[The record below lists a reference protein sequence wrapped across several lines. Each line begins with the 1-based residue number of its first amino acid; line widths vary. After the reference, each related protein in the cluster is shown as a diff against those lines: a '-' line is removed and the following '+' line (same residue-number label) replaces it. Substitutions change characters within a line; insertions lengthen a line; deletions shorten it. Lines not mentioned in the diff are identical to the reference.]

1 MNFRFR
7 SHEKLKDAISV
18 SYVFENGNKFH
29 YYPILFLSAPLPFY
43 DKSGST
49 NPTKVRTE
57 RLVKMAFSV
66 PKRRFRKAVHRNRIK
81 RMMREAYRLQKHH
94 IQTTAEDHPPTTLGV
109 VAIYI
114 GKEIPEYSIIFK
126 AMNRFI
132 DTLTS
137 RQ

>member
-7 SHEKLKDAISV
+7 SHEKLKDAISI

-29 YYPILFLSAPLPFY
+29 YYPILFINTPLPSS
-43 DKSGST
+43 DKNGFTDSEHPRNDS
-49 NPTKVRTE
+49 P
-57 RLVKMAFSV
+57 VKIAFSV
-66 PKRRFRKAVHRNRIK
+66 PKRRFRKAVTRNRIK
-81 RMMREAYRLQKHH
+81 RMMREAYRLQKHQ
-94 IQTTAEDHPPTTLGV
+94 IQTITENEYQTPLGV

-114 GKEIPEYSIIFK
+114 GKENPEYSIIFK